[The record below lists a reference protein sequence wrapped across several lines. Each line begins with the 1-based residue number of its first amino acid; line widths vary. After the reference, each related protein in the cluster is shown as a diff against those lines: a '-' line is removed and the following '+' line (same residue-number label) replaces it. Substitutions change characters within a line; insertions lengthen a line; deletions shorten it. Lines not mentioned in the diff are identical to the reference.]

1 MEQNF
6 LKFHVE
12 VVKVAL
18 STDQPILTQEKL
30 DKLFEFAKKLEL
42 PYSQESIKKFY
53 SVVSMTIRILRNF
66 AQRLKN

>member
-6 LKFHVE
+6 LKFHIE

-18 STDQPILTQEKL
+18 STDQLVLTQEKL
-30 DKLFEFAKKLEL
+30 DKLLECAQKLEL

-53 SVVSMTIRILRNF
+53 GVVSMTIKILRNF